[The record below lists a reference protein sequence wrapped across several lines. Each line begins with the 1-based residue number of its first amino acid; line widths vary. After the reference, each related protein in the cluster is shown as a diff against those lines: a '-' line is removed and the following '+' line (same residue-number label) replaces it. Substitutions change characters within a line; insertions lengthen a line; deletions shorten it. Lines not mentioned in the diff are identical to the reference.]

1 MKNERTKNSVRNII
15 VGIVRRVVEILFPF
29 IVRTIFIKSL
39 GEEYLGLGG

>member
-39 GEEYLGLGG
+39 GKSILA